1 MPRKLIKKYLPDP
14 ESFRNNRCFDFLGDH
29 IRDPGVWHLNRRS
42 VSGAVAIGLFMC
54 WVPFPFQMVI
64 AAMLA
69 ILFRV
74 NVLVSASLVWVTNPV
89 TIPPMFYSAYLL
101 GSRIL
106 GQRPLPNQIELSVEW
121 ITAKIAQIWLPLT
134 IGSLL
139 FAVVSSLLGFLS
151 VRLLWRLAMVRKWR
165 SRGHARRSGSSDISL
180 PPGRRQ

>member
-29 IRDPGVWHLNRRS
+29 FRDPGVWHLNRRS

-69 ILFRV
+69 VLFRV
-74 NVLVSASLVWVTNPV
+74 NVLISASLVWVTNPV

-106 GQRPLPNQIELSVEW
+106 GRQPQQSHIELKSGMDNGEDRTGLAAADHR
-121 ITAKIAQIWLPLT
+121 IL
-134 IGSLL
+134 
-139 FAVVSSLLGFLS
+139 AVCCGFIP
-151 VRLLWRLAMVRKWR
+151 
-165 SRGHARRSGSSDISL
+165 ARIPFR
-180 PPGRRQ
+180 